1 MKKLLL
7 IISAL
12 IFVCSFW
19 LLSKPTM
26 SEIGIA
32 EAKPAEAGQ
41 DLTVIW
47 FGVTTLLID
56 DGVTQILIDGYFSR
70 PSLLDIALERMIE
83 PDLAAIE
90 GMLSRFEINRLKAV
104 IPVHSH
110 FDHAL
115 DSAEIAKQ
123 TGAQLMGSTTTA
135 QIAAGSHLPITQI
148 KVIETETIY
157 PVGAFDVTFYPS
169 QHAPLASN
177 SAISGTVAAPLTLPA
192 PYTAWK
198 LGQAYTL
205 IITHPKGRMLIQGS
219 AGFVPDALAAIK
231 VDAVFLGTG
240 GLPNLSRAHQ
250 LAYLD
255 EMVTQRQPKRVYTI
269 HHDDLFGDLGNV
281 EQNVLM
287 PNFDQTQAFEL
298 GQQVLPAQLL
308 QMQFGVPINL

>member
-7 IISAL
+7 MLGVL
-12 IFVCSFW
+12 ILLGSLW
-19 LLSKPTM
+19 LVSKP
-26 SEIGIA
+26 SVAELGIA
-32 EAKPAEAGQ
+32 FAEPAKAGQ
-41 DLTVIW
+41 SLTVTW

-70 PSLLDIALERMIE
+70 PSLLDLALERPIA
-83 PDLAAIE
+83 PDLTAIKS
-90 GMLSRFEINRLKAV
+90 MLGRFQIDRLGAV

-115 DSAEIAKQ
+115 DSAEVAKQ

>member
-157 PVGAFDVTFYPS
+157 PVGAFEVTFYPS

-255 EMVTQRQPKRVYTI
+255 EMVTQRHPRRVYTI

>member
-7 IISAL
+7 MLGVL
-12 IFVCSFW
+12 ILLGSLW
-19 LLSKPTM
+19 LVSKP
-26 SEIGIA
+26 SVAELGIA
-32 EAKPAEAGQ
+32 FAEPAKAGQ
-41 DLTVIW
+41 SLTVTW

-70 PSLLDIALERMIE
+70 PSLLDLALERPIA
-83 PDLAAIE
+83 PDLTAIKS
-90 GMLSRFEINRLKAV
+90 MLGRFQIDRLGAV

-115 DSAEIAKQ
+115 DSAEVAKQ
-123 TGAQLMGSTTTA
+123 TGAQLMGSDTTA

-157 PVGAFDVTFYPS
+157 PVGAFEVTFYPS

-177 SAISGTVAAPLTLPA
+177 SAISGTVTAPLTLPA

-269 HHDDLFGDLGNV
+269 HHDDLFGDLGSV
-281 EQNVLM
+281 EQNNLM
-287 PNFDQTQAFEL
+287 PTFDQTQAFEL

>member
-7 IISAL
+7 MLGVL
-12 IFVCSFW
+12 ILLGSLW
-19 LLSKPTM
+19 LVSKP
-26 SEIGIA
+26 SVAELGIA
-32 EAKPAEAGQ
+32 FAEPAEAGQ
-41 DLTVIW
+41 ALTVTW

-70 PSLLDIALERMIE
+70 PSLLDLALERPIA
-83 PDLAAIE
+83 PDLTAIKS
-90 GMLSRFEINRLKAV
+90 MLGRFQIDRLGAV

-115 DSAEIAKQ
+115 DSAEVAKQ
-123 TGAQLMGSTTTA
+123 TGAQLMGSDTTA

-157 PVGAFDVTFYPS
+157 PVGAFEVTFYPS

-177 SAISGTVAAPLTLPA
+177 SAISGTVTAPLTLPA

-269 HHDDLFGDLGNV
+269 HHDDLFGDLGSV
-281 EQNVLM
+281 EQNNLM
-287 PNFDQTQAFEL
+287 PTFDQTQAFEL

>member
-7 IISAL
+7 MLGVL
-12 IFVCSFW
+12 ILLGSLW
-19 LLSKPTM
+19 LASKP
-26 SEIGIA
+26 SVAELGIA
-32 EAKPAEAGQ
+32 FAEPAKAGQ
-41 DLTVIW
+41 SLTVTW

-70 PSLLDIALERMIE
+70 PSLLDIALERAID
-83 PDLAAIE
+83 PDQAAIE
-90 GMLSRFEINRLKAV
+90 GMLDRFEINRLKAV

-115 DSAEIAKQ
+115 DSAEVTKQ
-123 TGAQLMGSTTTA
+123 TGAQLMGSATTA
-135 QIAAGSHLPITQI
+135 QIAAGSSLATHQVS
-148 KVIETETIY
+148 VIETETVY
-157 PVGAFDVTFYPS
+157 SVGAFEVIFYPS

>member
-1 MKKLLL
+1 
-7 IISAL
+7 
-12 IFVCSFW
+12 
-19 LLSKPTM
+19 
-26 SEIGIA
+26 
-32 EAKPAEAGQ
+32 
-41 DLTVIW
+41 
-47 FGVTTLLID
+47 
-56 DGVTQILIDGYFSR
+56 VTQILIDGYFSR
-70 PSLLDIALERMIE
+70 PSLLDIALERAIE
-83 PDLAAIE
+83 PDQAAIE
-90 GMLSRFEINRLKAV
+90 GMLDRFEINRLKAV

-115 DSAEIAKQ
+115 DSAEVAKQ
-123 TGAQLMGSTTTA
+123 TGAQLMGSATTA
-135 QIAAGSHLPITQI
+135 QIAAGSSLATHQVS
-148 KVIETETIY
+148 VIETETVY
-157 PVGAFDVTFYPS
+157 SVGAFEVTFYPS

>member
-115 DSAEIAKQ
+115 DSAEVAKQ

-157 PVGAFDVTFYPS
+157 PVGAFEVTFYPS

-255 EMVTQRQPKRVYTI
+255 EMVTQRHPRRVYTI

-287 PNFDQTQAFEL
+287 PTYDQTQAFEL

>member
-1 MKKLLL
+1 MKKFFL
-7 IISAL
+7 IISTLMLLCAL
-12 IFVCSFW
+12 W
-19 LLSKPTM
+19 LLAKPSM

-32 EAKPAEAGQ
+32 YAQHAEDGQ
-41 DLTVIW
+41 ALTVTW

-70 PSLLDIALERMIE
+70 PSLLDIALERRIE
-83 PDLAAIE
+83 PDLAAIKD
-90 GMLSRFEINRLKAV
+90 MLDRFEINRLKAV

-135 QIAAGSHLPITQI
+135 QIAAGSNLATHQVS
-148 KVIETETIY
+148 VIETKTVY
-157 PVGAFDVTFYPS
+157 PVGAFEVTFYPS
-169 QHAPLASN
+169 KHAPLATN
-177 SAISGTVAAPLTLPA
+177 SAISGTVSAPLTLPA

-205 IITHPKGRMLIQGS
+205 VIAHPKGRMLIQGS
-219 AGFVPDALAAIK
+219 AGFVPGALAEIE

-240 GLPNLSRAHQ
+240 GLPTLPRAHQ

>member
-1 MKKLLL
+1 MKKFFL
-7 IISAL
+7 IISTLMLLCAL
-12 IFVCSFW
+12 W
-19 LLSKPTM
+19 LLAKPSM

-32 EAKPAEAGQ
+32 YAQHAEDGQ
-41 DLTVIW
+41 ALTVTW

-70 PSLLDIALERMIE
+70 PSLLDIALERAID
-83 PDLAAIE
+83 PDQAAIE
-90 GMLSRFEINRLKAV
+90 GMLDRFEINRLKAV

-115 DSAEIAKQ
+115 DSAEVAKQ
-123 TGAQLMGSTTTA
+123 TGAQLMGSATTA
-135 QIAAGSHLPITQI
+135 QIAAGSSLATHQVS
-148 KVIETETIY
+148 VIETETVY
-157 PVGAFDVTFYPS
+157 SVGAFEVIFYPS

>member
-115 DSAEIAKQ
+115 DSAEVAKQ
-123 TGAQLMGSTTTA
+123 TGAQLMGSDTTA

-157 PVGAFDVTFYPS
+157 PVGAFEVTFYPS

-255 EMVTQRQPKRVYTI
+255 EMVTQRHPRRVYTI

>member
-115 DSAEIAKQ
+115 DSAEVAKQ
-123 TGAQLMGSTTTA
+123 TGAQLMGSDTTA

-157 PVGAFDVTFYPS
+157 PVGAFEVTFYPS

-255 EMVTQRQPKRVYTI
+255 EMVTQRHPRRVYTI
-269 HHDDLFGDLGNV
+269 HQDDLFGDLGNV

>member
-1 MKKLLL
+1 MKKFFL
-7 IISAL
+7 IISTLMLLCAL
-12 IFVCSFW
+12 W
-19 LLSKPTM
+19 LLAKPSM

-32 EAKPAEAGQ
+32 YAQHAEDGQ
-41 DLTVIW
+41 ALTVTW

-70 PSLLDIALERMIE
+70 PSLLDIALERRIE
-83 PDLAAIE
+83 PDLAAIKD
-90 GMLSRFEINRLKAV
+90 MLDRFEINRLKAV

-135 QIAAGSHLPITQI
+135 QVAAGSNLATHQVS
-148 KVIETETIY
+148 VIETKTVY
-157 PVGAFDVTFYPS
+157 PVGAFEVTFYPS
-169 QHAPLASN
+169 KHAPLATN

-198 LGQAYTL
+198 LGRAYTL
-205 IITHPKGRMLIQGS
+205 VIAHPKGRMLIQGS
-219 AGFVPDALAAIK
+219 AGFVPGALAEIE

-240 GLPNLSRAHQ
+240 GLPTLPRAHQ

>member
-7 IISAL
+7 MLGVL
-12 IFVCSFW
+12 ILLGSLW
-19 LLSKPTM
+19 LVSKP
-26 SEIGIA
+26 SVAELGIA
-32 EAKPAEAGQ
+32 FAEPAKAGQ
-41 DLTVIW
+41 SLTVTW

-70 PSLLDIALERMIE
+70 PSLLDLALERPIA
-83 PDLAAIE
+83 PDLTAIKS
-90 GMLSRFEINRLKAV
+90 MLGRFQIDRLGAV

-115 DSAEIAKQ
+115 DSAEVAKQ
-123 TGAQLMGSTTTA
+123 TGAQLMGSDTTA
-135 QIAAGSHLPITQI
+135 QIAAGSHLPISQI

-157 PVGAFDVTFYPS
+157 PVGAFEVTFYPS

-240 GLPNLSRAHQ
+240 GLPAFIPGPPIGLSR
-250 LAYLD
+250 
-255 EMVTQRQPKRVYTI
+255 
-269 HHDDLFGDLGNV
+269 
-281 EQNVLM
+281 
-287 PNFDQTQAFEL
+287 
-298 GQQVLPAQLL
+298 
-308 QMQFGVPINL
+308 

>member
-7 IISAL
+7 MLGVL
-12 IFVCSFW
+12 ILLGSLW
-19 LLSKPTM
+19 LASKP
-26 SEIGIA
+26 SVAELGIA
-32 EAKPAEAGQ
+32 FAEPAKAGQ
-41 DLTVIW
+41 SLTVTW

-70 PSLLDIALERMIE
+70 PSLLDIALERAIE
-83 PDLAAIE
+83 PDQAAIE
-90 GMLSRFEINRLKAV
+90 GMLDRFEINRLKAV

-115 DSAEIAKQ
+115 DSAEVAKQ
-123 TGAQLMGSTTTA
+123 TGAQLMGSATTA
-135 QIAAGSHLPITQI
+135 QIAAGSSLATHQVS
-148 KVIETETIY
+148 VIETETVY
-157 PVGAFDVTFYPS
+157 SVGAFEVIFYPS

>member
-7 IISAL
+7 MLGVL
-12 IFVCSFW
+12 ILLGSLW
-19 LLSKPTM
+19 LVSKP
-26 SEIGIA
+26 SVAELGIA
-32 EAKPAEAGQ
+32 FAEPAKAGQ
-41 DLTVIW
+41 SLTVTW

-70 PSLLDIALERMIE
+70 PSLLDLALERPIA
-83 PDLAAIE
+83 PDLTAIKS
-90 GMLSRFEINRLKAV
+90 MLGRFQIDRLGAV

-115 DSAEIAKQ
+115 DSAEVAKQ
-123 TGAQLMGSTTTA
+123 TGAQLMGSDTTA

-157 PVGAFDVTFYPS
+157 PVGAFEVTFYPS

-269 HHDDLFGDLGNV
+269 HHDDLFGDLGSV
-281 EQNVLM
+281 EQNNLM
-287 PNFDQTQAFEL
+287 PTFDQTQAFEL

>member
-1 MKKLLL
+1 MKKFLL

-12 IFVCSFW
+12 TLLCALW

-32 EAKPAEAGQ
+32 YAKPAEAGQ
-41 DLTVIW
+41 ALTVTW

-70 PSLLDIALERMIE
+70 PSLLDIALERAIE
-83 PDLAAIE
+83 PDQAAIE
-90 GMLSRFEINRLKAV
+90 GMLDRFEINRLKAV

-115 DSAEIAKQ
+115 DSAEVAKQ
-123 TGAQLMGSTTTA
+123 TGAQLMGSATTA
-135 QIAAGSHLPITQI
+135 QIAAGSNLATHQVS
-148 KVIETETIY
+148 VIETETVY
-157 PVGAFDVTFYPS
+157 PVGAFEVTFYPS
-169 QHAPLASN
+169 QHAPLATN

-205 IITHPKGRMLIQGS
+205 VIAHPKGRMLIQGS
-219 AGFVPDALAAIK
+219 AGFVPDALAEIE

-240 GLPNLSRAHQ
+240 GLPVLSRAHQ

-255 EMVTQRQPKRVYTI
+255 EMVIQRNPRRVYTI

>member
-7 IISAL
+7 MLGVL
-12 IFVCSFW
+12 ILLGSLW
-19 LLSKPTM
+19 LVSKP
-26 SEIGIA
+26 SVAELGIA
-32 EAKPAEAGQ
+32 FAEPAKAGQ
-41 DLTVIW
+41 SLTVTW

-70 PSLLDIALERMIE
+70 PSLLDLALERPIA
-83 PDLAAIE
+83 PDLTAIKS
-90 GMLSRFEINRLKAV
+90 MLGRFQIDRLGAV

-115 DSAEIAKQ
+115 DSAEVAKQ
-123 TGAQLMGSTTTA
+123 TGAQLMGSDTTA

-157 PVGAFDVTFYPS
+157 PVGAFEVTFYPS

-177 SAISGTVAAPLTLPA
+177 SAISGTVTAPLTLPA

-240 GLPNLSRAHQ
+240 GLPALSRAHQ

-255 EMVTQRQPKRVYTI
+255 EMVIQRQPKRVYTI
-269 HHDDLFGDLGNV
+269 HHDDLFGDLGKV
-281 EQNVLM
+281 EQNVLV
-287 PNFDQTQAFEL
+287 PNFDQTQAVEL

>member
-7 IISAL
+7 MLGVL
-12 IFVCSFW
+12 ILLGSLW
-19 LLSKPTM
+19 LVSKP
-26 SEIGIA
+26 SVAELGIA
-32 EAKPAEAGQ
+32 FAEPAKAGQ
-41 DLTVIW
+41 SLTVTW

-70 PSLLDIALERMIE
+70 PSLLDLALERPIA
-83 PDLAAIE
+83 PDLTAIKS
-90 GMLSRFEINRLKAV
+90 MLGRFQIDRLGAV

-115 DSAEIAKQ
+115 DSAEVAKQ
-123 TGAQLMGSTTTA
+123 TGAQLMGSDTTA

-269 HHDDLFGDLGNV
+269 HHDDLFGDLGKV
-281 EQNVLM
+281 EQKVLV

>member
-7 IISAL
+7 MLGVL
-12 IFVCSFW
+12 ILLGSLW
-19 LLSKPTM
+19 LVSKP
-26 SEIGIA
+26 SVVELGIA
-32 EAKPAEAGQ
+32 FAEPAEAGQ
-41 DLTVIW
+41 ALTVTW

-70 PSLLDIALERMIE
+70 PSLLDIALERTIE

-90 GMLSRFEINRLKAV
+90 GMLDRFEINRLKAV

-135 QIAAGSHLPITQI
+135 QIAAGSNLATNQI
-148 KVIETETIY
+148 RVIETATVY
-157 PVGAFDVTFYPS
+157 SVGAFDVTFYPS

-219 AGFVPDALAAIK
+219 A
-231 VDAVFLGTG
+231 
-240 GLPNLSRAHQ
+240 
-250 LAYLD
+250 YLD
-255 EMVTQRQPKRVYTI
+255 EMVIQRQPKRVYTI
-269 HHDDLFGDLGNV
+269 HHDDLFGDLGKV
-281 EQNVLM
+281 EQNVLV

>member
-1 MKKLLL
+1 
-7 IISAL
+7 
-12 IFVCSFW
+12 
-19 LLSKPTM
+19 M

-157 PVGAFDVTFYPS
+157 PVGAFEVTFYPS

>member
-1 MKKLLL
+1 MKKFLL

-12 IFVCSFW
+12 ILLCALW
-19 LLSKPTM
+19 LLSKPAM

-32 EAKPAEAGQ
+32 YAKPAEAGQ
-41 DLTVIW
+41 ALTVTW

-70 PSLLDIALERMIE
+70 PSLLDLALERPIE
-83 PDLAAIE
+83 PDLTAIE
-90 GMLSRFEINRLKAV
+90 SMLGRFRIDRLKAI

-123 TGAQLMGSTTTA
+123 TGAHLMGSTTTA
-135 QIAAGSHLPITQI
+135 QIAAGSNLAPAQV
-148 KVIETETIY
+148 KVIETETVY
-157 PVGAFDVTFYPS
+157 SVGAFDVTFYPS
-169 QHAPLASN
+169 QHAPLATN

-205 IITHPKGRMLIQGS
+205 VIAHPKGRMLIQGS
-219 AGFVPDALAAIK
+219 AGFVPGALAEIE

-240 GLPNLSRAHQ
+240 GLPTLSRAHQ

-255 EMVTQRQPKRVYTI
+255 EMVIQRQPKRVYTI
-269 HHDDLFGDLGNV
+269 HHDDLLGDLGRV

>member
-7 IISAL
+7 MLGVL
-12 IFVCSFW
+12 ILLGSLW
-19 LLSKPTM
+19 LVSKP
-26 SEIGIA
+26 SVAELGIA
-32 EAKPAEAGQ
+32 FAEPAKAGQ
-41 DLTVIW
+41 SLTVTW

-70 PSLLDIALERMIE
+70 PSLLDLALERPIA
-83 PDLAAIE
+83 PDLTAIKS
-90 GMLSRFEINRLKAV
+90 MLGRFQIDRLGAV

-115 DSAEIAKQ
+115 DSAEVAKQ
-123 TGAQLMGSTTTA
+123 TGAQLMGSDTTA

-157 PVGAFDVTFYPS
+157 PVGAFEVTFYPS

-240 GLPNLSRAHQ
+240 GLPALSRAHQ

-255 EMVTQRQPKRVYTI
+255 EMVIQRQPKRVYTI
-269 HHDDLFGDLGNV
+269 HHDDLFGDLGKV
-281 EQNVLM
+281 EQNVLV

>member
-157 PVGAFDVTFYPS
+157 PVGAFEVTFYPS

-255 EMVTQRQPKRVYTI
+255 EMVTQRHPRRVYTI

-287 PNFDQTQAFEL
+287 PTYDQTQAFEL

>member
-7 IISAL
+7 MLGVL
-12 IFVCSFW
+12 ILLGSLW
-19 LLSKPTM
+19 LVSKP
-26 SEIGIA
+26 SVAELGIA
-32 EAKPAEAGQ
+32 FAEPAKAGQ
-41 DLTVIW
+41 SLTVTW

-70 PSLLDIALERMIE
+70 PSLLDIALERAIE
-83 PDLAAIE
+83 PDQAAIE
-90 GMLSRFEINRLKAV
+90 GMLDRFEINRLKAV

-115 DSAEIAKQ
+115 DSAEVAKQ
-123 TGAQLMGSTTTA
+123 TGAQLMGSDTTA

-157 PVGAFDVTFYPS
+157 PVGAFEVTFYPS

-205 IITHPKGRMLIQGS
+205 VIAHPKGRMLIQGS
-219 AGFVPDALAAIK
+219 AGFVPGALAAIE
-231 VDAVFLGTG
+231 G
-240 GLPNLSRAHQ
+240 GRRFSGYRRLTRITEGP
-250 LAYLD
+250 
-255 EMVTQRQPKRVYTI
+255 
-269 HHDDLFGDLGNV
+269 
-281 EQNVLM
+281 
-287 PNFDQTQAFEL
+287 
-298 GQQVLPAQLL
+298 
-308 QMQFGVPINL
+308 PIEPISMKW

>member
-1 MKKLLL
+1 MKKFFL
-7 IISAL
+7 IISTLMLLCAL
-12 IFVCSFW
+12 W
-19 LLSKPTM
+19 LLAKPSM

-32 EAKPAEAGQ
+32 YAQHAEDGQ
-41 DLTVIW
+41 ALTVTW

-70 PSLLDIALERMIE
+70 PSLLDIALERRIE
-83 PDLAAIE
+83 PDLAAIKD
-90 GMLSRFEINRLKAV
+90 MLDRFEINRLKAV

-135 QIAAGSHLPITQI
+135 QVAAGSNLATHQVS
-148 KVIETETIY
+148 VIETKTVY
-157 PVGAFDVTFYPS
+157 PVGAFEVTFYPS
-169 QHAPLASN
+169 KHAPLATN

-205 IITHPKGRMLIQGS
+205 VSTHPKGRMLIQGS
-219 AGFVPDALAAIK
+219 AGFEPDALAKIE

-240 GLPNLSRAHQ
+240 GLPTLSRAHQ
-250 LAYLD
+250 SAYLD
-255 EMVTQRQPKRVYTI
+255 EMVTQRRPKRVYTI
-269 HHDDLFGDLGNV
+269 HHDDLFGDLGSV

-287 PNFDQTQAFEL
+287 PNFDKTQAFEL

-308 QMQFGVPINL
+308 QLQFGVPINL

>member
-7 IISAL
+7 MLGVL
-12 IFVCSFW
+12 ILLGSLW
-19 LLSKPTM
+19 LVSKP
-26 SEIGIA
+26 SVAELGIA
-32 EAKPAEAGQ
+32 FAEPAKAGQ
-41 DLTVIW
+41 SLTVTW

-70 PSLLDIALERMIE
+70 PSLLDLALERPIA
-83 PDLAAIE
+83 PDLTAIKS
-90 GMLSRFEINRLKAV
+90 MLGRFQIDRLGAV

-115 DSAEIAKQ
+115 DSAEVAKQ
-123 TGAQLMGSTTTA
+123 TGAQLMGSDTTA
-135 QIAAGSHLPITQI
+135 QIAAGSHLSISQI

-157 PVGAFDVTFYPS
+157 PVGAFEVTFYPS

-240 GLPNLSRAHQ
+240 GLPALSRAHQ

-255 EMVTQRQPKRVYTI
+255 EMVIQRQPKRVYTI
-269 HHDDLFGDLGNV
+269 HHDDLFGDLGKV
-281 EQNVLM
+281 EQNVLV

>member
-7 IISAL
+7 MLGVL
-12 IFVCSFW
+12 ILLGSLW
-19 LLSKPTM
+19 LVSKP
-26 SEIGIA
+26 SVAELGIA
-32 EAKPAEAGQ
+32 FAEPAKAGQ
-41 DLTVIW
+41 SLTVTW

-70 PSLLDIALERMIE
+70 PSLLDLALERPIA
-83 PDLAAIE
+83 PDLTAIKS
-90 GMLSRFEINRLKAV
+90 MLGRFQIDRLGAV

-115 DSAEIAKQ
+115 DSAEVAKQ
-123 TGAQLMGSTTTA
+123 TGAQLMGSDTTA
-135 QIAAGSHLPITQI
+135 QIAAGSHLSISQI

-157 PVGAFDVTFYPS
+157 PVGAFEVTFYPS

-269 HHDDLFGDLGNV
+269 HHDDLFGDLGSV
-281 EQNVLM
+281 EQNNLM
-287 PNFDQTQAFEL
+287 PTFDQTQAFEL

>member
-115 DSAEIAKQ
+115 DSAEVAKQ

-157 PVGAFDVTFYPS
+157 PVGAFEVTFYPS

-255 EMVTQRQPKRVYTI
+255 EMVTQRHPRRVYTI